1 MAKSKKKKANGS
13 ELLTAL
19 LYIVVGILFCI
30 KQDAMIDILLTI
42 AGVLLIVKGVL
53 DIVAKRVAS
62 GVIAA
67 VAGLAMLLF
76 GWVFKGLIHIAIV
89 IFGIVILIKAI
100 QNIFEM
106 LKRKYTVLE
115 MVGAIL
121 AAVIGVL
128 LIFNGWGMVNWVFI
142 LIGIALILDGA
153 IALIKE
159 LQK

>member
-1 MAKSKKKKANGS
+1 MAKSKKTKTNGS

-67 VAGLAMLLF
+67 VAGLAMLLL
-76 GWVFKGLIHIAIV
+76 GWVFKSIIHIAIV

-128 LIFNGWGMVNWVFI
+128 LIFNGWGMINWVFI

>member
-1 MAKSKKKKANGS
+1 MAKTKNKKANSS

-62 GVIAA
+62 GVIATA
-67 VAGLAMLLF
+67 AGLAMLLL
-76 GWVFKGLIHIAIV
+76 GWVFKSIIHIAIV
-89 IFGIVILIKAI
+89 IFGIVILIKSI
-100 QNIFEM
+100 QNIFEI
-106 LKRKYTVLE
+106 LKKKYTVLE

-128 LIFNGWGMVNWVFI
+128 LIINGWGMVNWVFI
-142 LIGIALILDGA
+142 LIGIALIMDGA

>member
-1 MAKSKKKKANGS
+1 MAKSKEKKANSS

-42 AGVLLIVKGVL
+42 AGVVLIVKGVL

-67 VAGLAMLLF
+67 VAGLAMLLL
-76 GWVFKGLIHIAIV
+76 GWVFKSIIHIAIV

-100 QNIFEM
+100 QNIFEI

-142 LIGIALILDGA
+142 LVGIALILDGA